1 MLTGIL
7 ALIALAAFFGL
18 VLGMAAIVFKVET
31 NPVVEQID
39 ALLPQT
45 QCGQCTFAGCRP
57 YAEAIASGDASIN
70 LCPPGGE
77 NLIQSLADLLD
88 VEVLPFDQEDEA
100 QLLGPMVAIII
111 EKTCIGCTLCIQAC
125 PVDAILGAAKQM
137 HTVIASEC
145 TGCEL
150 CLAPCPVDCIDMIPV
165 KQTVKSWLWPEPQYH
180 ANNQAAK
187 SIFTTLEQVLMENKA
202 P

>member
-1 MLTGIL
+1 MLGGIL
-7 ALIALAAFFGL
+7 ALIALATFFGL
-18 VLGMAAIVFKVET
+18 VLGLAAVIFKVESS
-31 NPVVEQID
+31 PVVEQID

-45 QCGQCTFAGCRP
+45 QCGQCSFAGCRP
-57 YAEAIASGDASIN
+57 YAEAIAAGEAPIN

-88 VEVLPFDQEDEA
+88 VEVLPMNEEDEA
-100 QLLGPMVAIII
+100 ILGPIVAVII
-111 EKTCIGCTLCIQAC
+111 EDTCIGCTLCIQAC

-137 HTVIASEC
+137 HTVIESEC

-150 CLAPCPVDCIDMIPV
+150 CIAPCPVDCIEMIPV
-165 KQTVKSWLWPEPQYH
+165 KQTIKNWRWPEPQYN
-180 ANNQAAK
+180 ANNRKAET
-187 SIFTTLEQVLMENKA
+187 IFTTLDHVLAENTR